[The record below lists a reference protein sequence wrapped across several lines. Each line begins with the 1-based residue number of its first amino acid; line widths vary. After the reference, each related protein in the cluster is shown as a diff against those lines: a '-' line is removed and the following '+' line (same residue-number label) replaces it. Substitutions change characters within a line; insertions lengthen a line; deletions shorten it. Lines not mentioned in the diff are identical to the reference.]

1 MRNKQ
6 SSMIETQQAIVKIM
20 EGTSGETG
28 KKFFRS
34 LVKNLSIVLD
44 TAGAW
49 VTEFHED
56 ENRLK
61 AFAFWLNGAWVENY
75 EYALGGTPCEP
86 VINNACRIH
95 IPEKVVELYP
105 EDRDMQECGAVSY
118 LGEPLKDSDG
128 IVIGHLAILD
138 TKPMPE
144 DQTYLAIFRIFSA
157 RAGAELTRL
166 KTEQKVRERE
176 EKLARLVESA
186 MDGIV
191 EFNEE
196 FKVTQI
202 NPAALKILG
211 YKSDSI
217 RGTIVT
223 EYLEDN
229 DRARLR
235 ILAKRLIS
243 LPEGERYL
251 WIPGGLTIL
260 TAQGKEIKT
269 EATLSHSEMHGDH
282 FFTLIFRNIN
292 DRLEA
297 EKKINALSS
306 ETEYLREELR
316 SVHKFGDITGS
327 SEAILRVLNDINQV
341 AGTDSTVLI
350 TGETGT
356 GKELIARA
364 IHSGSRR
371 NTKPLIK
378 VNCAAIP
385 ANLIESE
392 FFGHEKG
399 AFTGATAKR
408 DGRFRIADRGTIFL
422 DEIGELPLELQS
434 KLLRVLQ
441 EGEFEP
447 VGSSKTVKVSV
458 RVIAATN
465 RDLRTEAEA
474 GNFRE
479 DLYYRLSVFP
489 IYAPPLRDRA
499 EDIVELAEVFIQ
511 NYSHTMGKHIEA
523 ITQEIKNRLMSY
535 KWPGNVRELQNVM
548 ERALITSVNGKLN
561 LDSSLPLQTMG
572 KEYLSDKKSESVG
585 TERIRTAEEMSE
597 MERKNII
604 LALEKTNWKVS
615 GEKGA
620 ARLLGIPPTTLS
632 SRIKALKI
640 RRK

>member
-1 MRNKQ
+1 
-6 SSMIETQQAIVKIM
+6 MIETQQAIVKIM

>member
-56 ENRLK
+56 EYRLT

-378 VNCAAIP
+378 VNCAARP

-523 ITQEIKNRLMSY
+523 ITQEIKNRLMS
-535 KWPGNVRELQNVM
+535 
-548 ERALITSVNGKLN
+548 
-561 LDSSLPLQTMG
+561 
-572 KEYLSDKKSESVG
+572 
-585 TERIRTAEEMSE
+585 
-597 MERKNII
+597 
-604 LALEKTNWKVS
+604 
-615 GEKGA
+615 
-620 ARLLGIPPTTLS
+620 
-632 SRIKALKI
+632 
-640 RRK
+640 

>member
-1 MRNKQ
+1 
-6 SSMIETQQAIVKIM
+6 
-20 EGTSGETG
+20 
-28 KKFFRS
+28 
-34 LVKNLSIVLD
+34 
-44 TAGAW
+44 
-49 VTEFHED
+49 
-56 ENRLK
+56 
-61 AFAFWLNGAWVENY
+61 
-75 EYALGGTPCEP
+75 
-86 VINNACRIH
+86 
-95 IPEKVVELYP
+95 
-105 EDRDMQECGAVSY
+105 
-118 LGEPLKDSDG
+118 
-128 IVIGHLAILD
+128 
-138 TKPMPE
+138 
-144 DQTYLAIFRIFSA
+144 
-157 RAGAELTRL
+157 
-166 KTEQKVRERE
+166 
-176 EKLARLVESA
+176 
-186 MDGIV
+186 
-191 EFNEE
+191 
-196 FKVTQI
+196 
-202 NPAALKILG
+202 
-211 YKSDSI
+211 
-217 RGTIVT
+217 
-223 EYLEDN
+223 
-229 DRARLR
+229 
-235 ILAKRLIS
+235 
-243 LPEGERYL
+243 
-251 WIPGGLTIL
+251 
-260 TAQGKEIKT
+260 
-269 EATLSHSEMHGDH
+269 MHGDH